1 MHKSALVIPHIIN
14 SREYYS
20 FKVGTI
26 QWINDRLENLS
37 VGTGDVTIG
46 SILLLINFEVSPWL
60 VWTPQTNSRNDH
72 WNQNSISPSFRA
84 KLISLLKADAR
95 QYSWSSIPH
104 GWRRANSQ
112 SSWRS
117 HKHQQQERSSSNI
130 SVSPLWLNR
139 FPIIHT
145 FVASIY
151 SLQFW
156 AAFRLVSPNLHYF
169 PGIYSAP
176 CITKS
181 QTRH

>member
-1 MHKSALVIPHIIN
+1 MDQWSPWKPLCWN
-14 SREYYS
+14 RWCDDREYFAAY
-20 FKVGTI
+20 KLWGK
-26 QWINDRLENLS
+26 S
-37 VGTGDVTIG
+37 VTCLNTSNTFQRWSLKSKFDI
-46 SILLLINFEVSPWL
+46 
-60 VWTPQTNSRNDH
+60 
-72 WNQNSISPSFRA
+72 PSFRA

-95 QYSWSSIPH
+95 QYSWSPIPH

-112 SSWRS
+112 SSWKSR
-117 HKHQQQERSSSNI
+117 KHQQQERSSSNI

-145 FVASIY
+145 FAASIC

-169 PGIYSAP
+169 PGTYSAP